1 MLLRR
6 TRAVTDH
13 FARPLLPF
21 PFCNDA
27 MRANVD
33 SRSGWN
39 AATTVI
45 SEFLLVRSL
54 PKHLHFMYHVCARTR
69 SSSSACPFARFIR
82 GAIRTTRSLVHH
94 SWVSLRDGSI
104 NPTIIL
110 RAEVDEEIISNS
122 HARNRTHLPRLDCG
136 VFIIIGYTGTV
147 KFIMALYRADNRTSI
162 SGIYYRTWP
171 IKV

>member
-1 MLLRR
+1 MLSRQ

-13 FARPLLPF
+13 IARPLLPF
-21 PFCNDA
+21 PFRND
-27 MRANVD
+27 ANVD

-54 PKHLHFMYHVCARTR
+54 PRHSHFMYHVCARTR
-69 SSSSACPFARFIR
+69 SSSSATCPFARFIR
-82 GAIRTTRSLVHH
+82 GAVRTTRSLVHH

-122 HARNRTHLPRLDCG
+122 HARNRTHLPRLDCR
-136 VFIIIGYTGTV
+136 VFIIIGYWYR
-147 KFIMALYRADNRTSI
+147 KLYRGVIIEPPSLGNLLPYMANKSV
-162 SGIYYRTWP
+162 SV
-171 IKV
+171 K